1 MAIDPFSPIGFI
13 VLAIFLA
20 SLTLIILEVQLE
32 MEKFKPA
39 LLMMSSVAVLGV
51 YYLLFS
57 DDPEGFQALKRMQA
71 ETKEG
76 LFALIAFMAFMW
88 MIVEILNE
96 RNVFGAL
103 TEFLIE
109 RGFGPKG
116 LFWAMGGL
124 CALLSPIISS
134 LTTSMVFGRSI
145 RNISTNEQYTHVVLC
160 NIIIA
165 SNSGVWFVGTST
177 SLMVILAG
185 RLDLAD
191 LLMLIPS
198 AMVGWILSASVLH
211 VMYLNPLGADGLI
224 KTQQDREAA
233 RLAYVSRRA
242 KDAITPDH
250 ARGKM
255 KPGGM
260 ALAVVSMVA
269 IVNALLFNLLLNV
282 DIEFALGAGL
292 GFIVMY
298 IWYLRRK
305 GINIDLSVQLQKVE
319 WGTLM
324 YYIGIITGMATLNHV
339 GWLEYIAR
347 LFDVFSPTVAN
358 VLIGLASSTID
369 NNLVEAAALMSNPA
383 LDHNQ
388 WALNA
393 MMVGIGGSLTVVGS
407 AAGVMAMSIQ
417 KTYTFGVHLRFLPAV
432 LVNFFG
438 SLGVWYLQFEIFHLS

>member
-1 MAIDPFSPIGFI
+1 MAIVPFSPIGFT
-13 VLAIFLA
+13 VLAIFLV
-20 SLTLIILEVQLE
+20 SLLLIILEVQLD
-32 MEKFKPA
+32 MDKFTPA
-39 LLMMSSVAVLGV
+39 LLMMSSVAMLGI
-51 YYLLFS
+51 YYLIFS

-103 TEFLIE
+103 TEFLME
-109 RGFGPKG
+109 RGLGPRG
-116 LFWAMGGL
+116 IFWAMGGL
-124 CALLSPIISS
+124 CALLSPMISS
-134 LTTSMVFGRSI
+134 LTTAMVFGRSI
-145 RNISTNEQYTHVVLC
+145 RNISTNEKYTHVVLC

-185 RLDLAD
+185 KLNLAD

-198 AMVGWILSASVLH
+198 AMAGWILSASVLH
-211 VMYLNPLGADGLI
+211 VMYLNHLGTDGLI
-224 KTQQDREAA
+224 KSKQDREAA
-233 RLAYVSRRA
+233 RLAYVCRRA
-242 KDAITPDH
+242 EDSIHPAH
-250 ARGKM
+250 ARGKI

-260 ALAVVSMVA
+260 ALAILSVLA
-269 IVNALLFNLLLNV
+269 IVNAMMFNLLLHV

-292 GFIVMY
+292 GFIVIY

-305 GINIDLSVQLQKVE
+305 GINIDLNVQLQKVQ
-319 WGTLM
+319 WSTLM
-324 YYIGIITGMATLNHV
+324 YYIGIITGMAALNHV
-339 GWLEYIAR
+339 GWLKYIAH
-347 LFDVFSPTVAN
+347 LFDVFPPTAAN
-358 VLIGLASSTID
+358 VLIGLTSSAVD
-369 NNLVEAAALMSNPA
+369 NNLIEAAALMSNPA

-417 KTYTFGVHLRFLPAV
+417 KSYTFGVHLRFLPAV
-432 LVNFFG
+432 LINFLG
-438 SLGVWYLQFEIFHLS
+438 SLGVWYLQFEILRLS